1 MHAEN
6 QDLSHKG
13 APSYSAVATPA
24 RRKRGPSLSRRT
36 GQTGT
41 VFQHSKTWDPTAP
54 CYGKFW
60 ADVPGCPRRVR
71 RTVALGVCR
80 TKSMAR
86 QRLRE
91 HLERECINSE
101 QLFRQNTAPAVT
113 FRQQAEWWTSSL
125 PARKRRP
132 VKPAT
137 ISGWRDALNAWLL
150 PDLGDKLLTDVSNK
164 TVRELVEKMSA
175 AELSPKTIVNYVQV
189 VKLVLASAV
198 DEEGE
203 QIYPR
208 KWNHDFIQLP
218 VVRKDKQRRPTVTEA
233 DLAQILSNV
242 KKRKYAVLFARAPG
256 GYWFANRRGAC
267 VALNRFRAR
276 LPCASRPP
284 QPLAWDGTGAKDVER
299 CAHSGHSPSSRNR
312 TLWLHLRCQW
322 LSLRNSARRT
332 LTAAKRLARPSRRQT
347 RRLSRVPPLSSNVA
361 PKERRSKRPGTL
373 LDGPRTRGSR

>member
-36 GQTGT
+36 GQSGT

-54 CYGKFW
+54 CYVKFCV
-60 ADVPGCPRRVR
+60 DMPRSPRRVR

-91 HLERECINSE
+91 HIERECINSE

-113 FRQQAEWWTSSL
+113 FRKQADWWITSLS
-125 PARKRRP
+125 ARKRRP

-150 PDLGDKLLTDVSNK
+150 PHLGEKLLVDVSNK
-164 TVRELVEKMSA
+164 TVRELVEKMST

-218 VVRKDKQRRPTVTEA
+218 VVRKDQQRRPTVTEA

-242 KKRKYAVLFARAPG
+242 KKRKYAVLFA
-256 GYWFANRRGAC
+256 
-267 VALNRFRAR
+267 L
-276 LPCASRPP
+276 
-284 QPLAWDGTGAKDVER
+284 LAGTGLRIGEALALRSIDFGPDCRV
-299 CAHSGHSPSSRNR
+299 
-312 TLWLHLRCQW
+312 LH
-322 LSLRNSARRT
+322 
-332 LTAAKRLARPSRRQT
+332 
-347 RRLSRVPPLSSNVA
+347 V
-361 PKERRSKRPGTL
+361 RRSL
-373 LDGPRTRGSR
+373 WRGMEQEPKTSNAVRIVDIPQVLAS